1 MAEKIF
7 KTAKEA
13 SDALKSMGGYANT
26 GAMVMDLGKGK
37 GYKLIQINLGPGGTI
52 RGSKIKD
59 IK

>member
-13 SDALKSMGGYANT
+13 SDALKAMGGYANT
-26 GAMVMDLGKGK
+26 GAMVLDLGKGK
-37 GYKLIQINLGPGGTI
+37 GYKLINIDLGPGGTI
-52 RGSKIKD
+52 RGSKITN